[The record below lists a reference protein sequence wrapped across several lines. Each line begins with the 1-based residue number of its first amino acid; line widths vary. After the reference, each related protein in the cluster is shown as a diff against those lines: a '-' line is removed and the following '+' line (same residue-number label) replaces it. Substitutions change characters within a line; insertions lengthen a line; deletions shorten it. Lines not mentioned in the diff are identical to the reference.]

1 MGALA
6 DPAQGTF
13 GFDDVT
19 LEPRPAIGVL
29 VATQIANLALVPWL
43 AHAGL
48 ALSVSLG
55 ACANALALYA
65 GLVRRGV
72 YRRQPGW
79 RSFVLRLAVAL
90 CVLAALLAWAQQFID
105 WTALERTPWLRAALL
120 AALIAGAAAAYFAS
134 LRILGFSLRDF
145 RHDRPAAQ

>member
-1 MGALA
+1 MPSACWW
-6 DPAQGTF
+6 
-13 GFDDVT
+13 
-19 LEPRPAIGVL
+19 R
-29 VATQIANLALVPWL
+29 TQLANLALVPWL

-90 CVLAALLAWAQQFID
+90 CALAALLGWAQQFID
-105 WTALERTPWLRAALL
+105 WTALERTAWQRAALL
-120 AALIAGAAAAYFAS
+120 AALIVGAAATYFAA

-145 RHDRPAAQ
+145 RHDRPAAR